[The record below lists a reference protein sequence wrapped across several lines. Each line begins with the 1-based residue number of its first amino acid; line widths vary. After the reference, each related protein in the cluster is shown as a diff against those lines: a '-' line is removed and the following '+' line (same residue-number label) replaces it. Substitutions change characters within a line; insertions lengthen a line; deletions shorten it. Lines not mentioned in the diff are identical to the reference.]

1 MSTPNTNNKNSQE
14 KTQEKTSERVT
25 INKAV
30 EELQE
35 LKDFLM
41 KNINTESYIDGN
53 QGVTWIRAIER
64 ALSYINWARGVL
76 KSRGR
81 RSNLIYYGRSYSKP
95 YGKSYKKKS
104 YGGRTWKRR
113 Y

>member
-1 MSTPNTNNKNSQE
+1 VREDMSTPNTNNKNSQE

-76 KSRGR
+76 KSRAR
-81 RSNLIYYGRSYSKP
+81 QSNNYSYS
-95 YGKSYKKKS
+95 KSYKKPYRKY
-104 YGGRTWKRR
+104 YGGSRRWRRR